1 MNETED
7 INSLSK
13 LMRLIQVMSKVS
25 RVSYLADQAKQRYP
39 AIEQMTKDEL
49 EALTRLYLALG
60 FDFEDAYK
68 EWISLYEEYTKETK
82 TKK

>member
-7 INSLSK
+7 INALSK
-13 LMRLIQVMSKVS
+13 LMRLTQIMSRVS
-25 RVSYLADQAKQRYP
+25 RVSFLADQAKQRYP
-39 AIEQMTKDEL
+39 NMERMTKDEI

-60 FDFEDAYK
+60 FDFEEAYK
-68 EWISLYEEYTKETK
+68 DWKRLYDEYTKSTG